1 MIERTLFER
10 IKNVKPEAPRQTGLD
25 YPALVDSILT
35 NLRYMLNTRHGSVLT
50 CPEYGVPEFG
60 HVVYDLP
67 DTLTELAQAIKN
79 TIEKYEPR
87 LRHVRVRVRED
98 EQEVLQLCFD
108 VTAQL
113 AVGSDDA
120 VLRFQT
126 LMDQTGQINIR
137 D

>member
-1 MIERTLFER
+1 MIERTLLER
-10 IKNVKPEAPRQTGLD
+10 IKTIKLETSRQSGVD
-25 YPALVDSILT
+25 YPALVESILT
-35 NLRYMLNTRHGSVLT
+35 NLRHMLNTRHGSVLT
-50 CPEYGVPEFG
+50 NLDYGVPEFG
-60 HVVYDLP
+60 HVVHDLP

-87 LRHVRVRVRED
+87 LRHVRVRVRKD
-98 EQEVLQLCFD
+98 EEEVLQLCFE

-113 AVGSDDA
+113 AVSSEEA

-126 LMDQTGQINIR
+126 LVDQSGQISVR